1 MGLVHPLLAA
11 GALLA
16 VVPLIIHLFNRRRH
30 KPLDWAAMRF
40 ARAAWKKIR
49 RRTRFENLLLLLLR
63 MAAVALL
70 ALALARPFTAGS
82 SPLAGLTEE
91 HQDLVLL
98 VDGSASMGY
107 RPGLESVWDRA
118 LERAAELVEDLDAGS
133 GDRVNL
139 YLVGDHPRLVS
150 DRAPTEALAMLATLE
165 EPLDEGFDLAAALT
179 RVLEDLDAA
188 AELGT
193 ATRRLVLV
201 TDALT
206 PGTHVVQIGK
216 GETVE
221 ERRDVVI
228 LAGQG
233 AMLDLGRAEVPVEP
247 PKPSGADLDV
257 GLSLWGAAGFGLAAG
272 EAFDIDGQVEPAT
285 KLAVPLEA
293 GAVLELGP
301 AWLRIQGGWA
311 PLLGGSLLYLSGD
324 EVKGAPGFIQV
335 GGAAGASFAGFQAGA
350 LGALTVPSRTSLRG
364 LVGRDI
370 VGPMGV
376 ELRGG
381 VNLHPARSA
390 EPAVELLVR
399 VQPSLF

>member
-1 MGLVHPLLAA
+1 ML
-11 GALLA
+11 ALL
-16 VVPLIIHLFNRRRH
+16 I
-30 KPLDWAAMRF
+30 
-40 ARAAWKKIR
+40 
-49 RRTRFENLLLLLLR
+49 
-63 MAAVALL
+63 
-70 ALALARPFTAGS
+70 ALAHA
-82 SPLAGLTEE
+82 
-91 HQDLVLL
+91 QDC
-98 VDGSASMGY
+98 
-107 RPGLESVWDRA
+107 P
-118 LERAAELVEDLDAGS
+118 
-133 GDRVNL
+133 
-139 YLVGDHPRLVS
+139 
-150 DRAPTEALAMLATLE
+150 
-165 EPLDEGFDLAAALT
+165 
-179 RVLEDLDAA
+179 DAA
-188 AELGT
+188 ATLSDAVEQLILFDETALAADLDQVDDSMNCAWIDPDTLATWWLLRGAQHQLAGDED
-193 ATRRLVLV
+193 ATR
-201 TDALT
+201 DAFAMAQFVAPDLWIDALGAPLRAIYDEEKAKARPRSKLDLTGIGDATIRIDGKVRSLPAPLT